1 MRADSLFDCN
11 NVQVTTH
18 LNKTVE
24 LRRKKADETITKLR
38 YAEADLYSNL
48 ATKLARFADDY
59 SLQVRATRPTL
70 PDELVDRDQGNWE
83 ALLQVATVA
92 GGHWVRHSD

>member
-59 SLQVRATRPTL
+59 SPQVRATRPTL
-70 PDELVDRDQGNWE
+70 PDELGNRDQDNWE